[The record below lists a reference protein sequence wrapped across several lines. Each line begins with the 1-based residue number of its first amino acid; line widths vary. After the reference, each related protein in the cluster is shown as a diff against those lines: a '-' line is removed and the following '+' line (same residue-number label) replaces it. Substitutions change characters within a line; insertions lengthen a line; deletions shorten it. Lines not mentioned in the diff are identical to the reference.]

1 MTLNEAEA
9 SRTSDC
15 PAITFHHSKSLH
27 ISAIDNES
35 FKGFEGLAQ
44 APRIKLANK
53 LLNRDCELISITGA
67 SVEYTSLQR

>member
-15 PAITFHHSKSLH
+15 PAITFHHSKNLR
-27 ISAIDNES
+27 ISAFDNES
-35 FKGFEGLAQ
+35 FKGFEDLTQ
-44 APRIKLANK
+44 APRKKLFNK
-53 LLNRDCELISITGA
+53 LLDRNCELIFITGA